1 MKTVT
6 VVIFS
11 LVIGLLV
18 TTLSNAAG
26 EIYRYRNSQGNFVYS
41 DRKPN
46 TEYEV
51 INGGSINSNPES
63 TERNNAVDSVIT
75 ARSVADVRAV
85 TDTIKP
91 AIDSLYTQLVAS
103 DNESQGNVTVNFT
116 IVQSGNI
123 SSCTEDETEM
133 KGTKFN
139 GSICEK
145 IKSLQFKAVASPSP
159 LRLTYTYNF
168 NPAG

>member
-1 MKTVT
+1 MKTVI

-11 LVIGLLV
+11 LFIGLLAS
-18 TTLSNAAG
+18 TLSHAAG
-26 EIYRYRNSQGNFVYS
+26 EIYRYKNSQGNIVYS

-46 TEYEV
+46 TEYEIIKGGDNKNRREATV
-51 INGGSINSNPES
+51 IN
-63 TERNNAVDSVIT
+63 NAIQNVTT

-91 AIDSLYTQLVAS
+91 AINSLYTQLVAG

-116 IVQSGNI
+116 IVQAGNI
-123 SSCTEDETEM
+123 TSCAEDETEM

-145 IKSLQFKAVASPSP
+145 INSLQFKSVASPDP
-159 LRLTYTYNF
+159 LRLTYTYKF
-168 NPAG
+168 NPAD

>member
-1 MKTVT
+1 MKTVI

-18 TTLSNAAG
+18 TTLSHAAG
-26 EIYRYRNSQGNFVYS
+26 EIYRYKNSQGNIVYS

-46 TEYEV
+46 AEHE
-51 INGGSINSNPES
+51 IIKGGNITSNPEA
-63 TERNNAVDSVIT
+63 TEKNNAIQGVIT
-75 ARSVADVRAV
+75 ARSVADVRSV

-103 DNESQGNVTVNFT
+103 DNKSQGNVTVNFT
-116 IVQSGNI
+116 IVQAGNI
-123 SSCTEDETEM
+123 SSCAEDETEM

-139 GSICEK
+139 GSICDK
-145 IKSLQFKAVASPSP
+145 IKSLQFKAVASPDP